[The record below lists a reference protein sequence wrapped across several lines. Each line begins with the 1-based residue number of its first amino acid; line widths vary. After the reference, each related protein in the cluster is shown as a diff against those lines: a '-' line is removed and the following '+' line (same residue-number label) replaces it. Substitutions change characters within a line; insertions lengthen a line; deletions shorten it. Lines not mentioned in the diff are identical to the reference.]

1 LVQLFF
7 EDALENVALP
17 EPFLTDVAGHE
28 KCRANTHISGMSRA
42 FVSAGK
48 GELTGG
54 RRRRRDPRSANRFPF
69 VNATT
74 VSFEV
79 RTISGSRGG
88 QWGG

>member
-7 EDALENVALP
+7 EDALENVPLP

-48 GELTGG
+48 GEAEIT
-54 RRRRRDPRSANRFPF
+54 AI
-69 VNATT
+69 
-74 VSFEV
+74 E
-79 RTISGSRGG
+79 
-88 QWGG
+88 